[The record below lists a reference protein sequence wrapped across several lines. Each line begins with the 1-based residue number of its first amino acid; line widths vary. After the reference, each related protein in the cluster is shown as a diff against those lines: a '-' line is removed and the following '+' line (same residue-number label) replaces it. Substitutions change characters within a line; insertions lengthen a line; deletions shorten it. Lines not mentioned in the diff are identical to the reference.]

1 MTRLQTFAT
10 IEAAPEGARTALEA
24 VSRQLGSVPNLFR
37 VVAGSPAALGGLL
50 GLESAATKGRLGA
63 RTLER
68 IALAIAE
75 VNACGYCL
83 SAHTYL
89 ARNLVKLDDAEIT
102 ANRHGASNDP
112 QAAAAVRFAVQV
124 AQERGHVS
132 DTQVTAVRTAGFD
145 DAQIVEIV
153 QAVVLNTY
161 TNYINEV
168 ARTEVDFPAI
178 EPLRKA
184 A

>member
-1 MTRLQTFAT
+1 MTRIQTHAS
-10 IEAAPEGARTALEA
+10 IDAAPAASRAGLEA
-24 VSRQLGSVPNLFR
+24 VASQLGSVPNLFR
-37 VVAGSPAALGGLL
+37 VVASSPTALTGLL
-50 GLESAATKGRLGA
+50 GLQGAASKGRLGA
-63 RTLER
+63 KTLER

-83 SAHTYL
+83 SAHTYI
-89 ARNLVKLDDAEIT
+89 ARNLAKLDDAEIT
-102 ANRHGASNDP
+102 ANRNGVSNDP
-112 QAAAAVRFAVQV
+112 QAAAVVAFAVQV
-124 AQERGHVS
+124 AQSRGHVT
-132 DTQVTAVRTAGFD
+132 DAQVAAVRAAGFD

-168 ARTEVDFPAI
+168 ARTDIDFPAV

>member
-1 MTRLQTFAT
+1 MTRIQTFANIDT
-10 IEAAPEGARTALEA
+10 APEGSRPGLEA

-37 VVAGSPAALGGLL
+37 VVASSPNALGGLL
-50 GLESAATKGRLGA
+50 GLEGAAAKGRLGA

-68 IALAIAE
+68 IALAVAE

-83 SAHTYL
+83 SAHTYI

-102 ANRHGASNDP
+102 AARNGASNDP

-124 AQERGHVS
+124 AQRRGHV
-132 DTQVTAVRTAGFD
+132 DDAQVAAVRAAGFD
-145 DAQIVEIV
+145 DGQIVEIV
-153 QAVVLNTY
+153 QAVILNTY

-168 ARTEVDFPAI
+168 ARTEIDFPAV
-178 EPLRKA
+178 EPLRMA